1 MKLNLISFIT
11 IILLLVVILLQDK
24 CSSPTPT
31 KETRDTII
39 VYKTVHDTIPGKIQF
54 VKTKIDTSIW
64 QKKSDYKPDT
74 TYKGLLKQYNF
85 LGNKHFATN
94 SFKTDF
100 AIGDYG
106 TVSVIDSVR
115 ENWLVSSVIE
125 TNLKIPT
132 TTITV
137 TKEAPI
143 KRQLYVGFSLTGNQ
157 PAPING
163 VYGDIMLKTK
173 KDRLYGVSMGFNGE
187 PVYKVSLLWPLKI
200 K

>member
-1 MKLNLISFIT
+1 MKIIPYIT
-11 IILLLVVILLQDK
+11 IVVLICVILLQNK
-24 CSSPTPT
+24 CSSPIPP
-31 KETRDTII
+31 KETRDTVI
-39 VYKTVHDTIPGKIQF
+39 VYKTVHDTIPGKPKL
-54 VKTKIDTSIW
+54 VAAKIDTTIW
-64 QKKSDYKPDT
+64 MKKSDYKPDT

-100 AIGDYG
+100 IIGDYG
-106 TVSVIDSVR
+106 TVSVIDTVK
-115 ENWLVSSVIE
+115 ENWLVSSVIQ
-125 TNLKIPT
+125 TDLKIPT

-137 TKEAPI
+137 TKESPP
-143 KRQLYVGFSLTGNQ
+143 KRQIYAGFSATGNTSL
-157 PAPING
+157 PING
-163 VYGDIMLKTK
+163 IYGDVMLKTK